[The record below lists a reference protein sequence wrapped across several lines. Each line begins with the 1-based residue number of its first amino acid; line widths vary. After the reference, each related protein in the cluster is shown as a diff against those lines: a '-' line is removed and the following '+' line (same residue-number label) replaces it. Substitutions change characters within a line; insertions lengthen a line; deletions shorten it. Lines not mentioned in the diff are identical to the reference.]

1 MRYTSPI
8 EIVPGKDSC
17 ILKAI
22 VVRGNMKTRTLV
34 RPFQFSKSSGH
45 LATLK
50 NAPNEKYTYNGA
62 TILTDGIRGDFNYSN
77 GCWLGFKDTPLD
89 ATIDMG
95 EPQQISSV
103 KVGTL
108 VQYSEYIFPPTK
120 ITVYAAEGNNE
131 MQEVGKLDIP
141 ITKVQDKDGLRE
153 YSCDFS
159 PIQASKIRIVIETT
173 SQIPA
178 WHGAKG
184 EKAWLFVD
192 EISVD

>member
-77 GCWLGFKDTPLD
+77 GCWLGFKDT
-89 ATIDMG
+89 
-95 EPQQISSV
+95 
-103 KVGTL
+103 
-108 VQYSEYIFPPTK
+108 
-120 ITVYAAEGNNE
+120 AEGNNE